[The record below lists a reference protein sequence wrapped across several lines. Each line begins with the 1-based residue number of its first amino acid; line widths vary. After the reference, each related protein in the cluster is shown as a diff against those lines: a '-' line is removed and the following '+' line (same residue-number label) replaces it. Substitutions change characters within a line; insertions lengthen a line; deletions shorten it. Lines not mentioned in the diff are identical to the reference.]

1 MSTQLRLEI
10 HRITLQKLVYDSK
23 RKRSEYVNQN
33 FSELL
38 GVFGKTT
45 KVSLPVFWG
54 KFIDFFKNQFV
65 TNTDGDKAITATKN
79 SKKSF
84 SPLKNT
90 INGEIDGGPTNREQ
104 SIYKR
109 KNAIKSTGKVLD
121 DDVVA
126 SNHFVKLWLPTD
138 YCSGVLMIQ
147 SYSNANISDLVRRY
161 FTKFVQGYKFRLIV
175 SPCFPKEY
183 EEKRRQESTISSVTY
198 IKDHLSKD
206 KGKLLNPLFADVDNL
221 KIKIVISGFKKPVG
235 EFWKFFKKDSP
246 ALHTNID
253 QLEIKA
259 DEDIAVIAQYTDEN
273 GRGSQ
278 IGIDKNKFR
287 DFAYIYLNDYV
298 KTPGK
303 NTYDFNKIIEYT
315 DGILE
320 DVKKDIK
327 YHKS

>member
-23 RKRSEYVNQN
+23 RRRSEYVNQN
-33 FSELL
+33 FGELL
-38 GVFGKTT
+38 NIFGKTT

-121 DDVVA
+121 DDVVT
-126 SNHFVKLWLPTD
+126 SNHFVKLWLPAD

-161 FTKFVQGYKFRLIV
+161 FAKFVQGFKYRLLL

-183 EEKRRQESTISSVTY
+183 EEKRRHESTISSVTY

-221 KIKIVISGFKKPVG
+221 KIKIVISGFKKPVSD
-235 EFWKFFKKDSP
+235 FWRFFKKDTP
-246 ALHTNID
+246 VLHTNID
-253 QLEIKA
+253 QLEIKS
-259 DEDIAVIAQYTDEN
+259 DEDIEVIAQYADEN

-287 DFAYIYLNDYV
+287 DFTYIYLNDYV
-298 KTPGK
+298 KIPGK
-303 NTYDFNKIIEYT
+303 NTYDFDKITEYT

-327 YHKS
+327 YLK